1 MKSSISSIIQIGLDN
16 LQSSA
21 RITINHGTG
30 RNLIMEINHKVV
42 LVTGGGTGIGRATSL
57 ALAKRGATVIVN
69 YSRSQSDAEETVR
82 WINNE
87 GGRAVAMQADVSQD
101 KEVRIM
107 VETIVQQFGT
117 VDLLVNNASITRH
130 IPMDDLEAAT
140 GEVWDELFDVNV
152 KGMFYCARA
161 TAPYMKKNKQG
172 AIVNIGSIAGQT
184 GLGSSLPYAVSK
196 AAVHGLTKSLARA
209 LAPDIRVNCVVPGAV
224 ATRWW
229 AGREEQMNRLAPN
242 LLLQRIS
249 TPEDIAS
256 MVCAALEQEAMT
268 GQIITVDSGQT
279 L

>member
-1 MKSSISSIIQIGLDN
+1 
-16 LQSSA
+16 
-21 RITINHGTG
+21 
-30 RNLIMEINHKVV
+30 MEINNKVV

-57 ALAKRGATVIVN
+57 MLAKRGATVIVN

-107 VETIVQQFGT
+107 IETIVQQFGT
-117 VDLLVNNASITRH
+117 VDLLVNNASITKH
-130 IPMDDLEAAT
+130 IPMDNLEAAT

-161 TAPYMKKNKQG
+161 TTPYMKKNKQG

-229 AGREEQMNRLAPN
+229 AGREEQMNRLAPK

-256 MVCAALEQEAMT
+256 MVCATLEQEAMT
-268 GQIITVDSGQT
+268 GQIITVDSGQS